1 MFVYYGNG
9 IYCYYMIYHRDE
21 KYKYLVWL
29 GDDYMGAERFI
40 VISIENNKRIIDQDD
55 FINGIPQPD
64 KFNTT
69 QD

>member
-1 MFVYYGNG
+1 MLVYYGNS

-40 VISIENNKRIIDQDD
+40 VISITNNKRLIDQDD

-69 QD
+69 QE